1 MATYQTNHLQ
11 LSVAVCLYA
20 WFASSFCRIFLT
32 VWWIFAILGKGII
45 DLTLYND
52 AFKLFTPNRNTGK
65 FIRRAKDRV
74 SISAATSSL

>member
-1 MATYQTNHLQ
+1 M
-11 LSVAVCLYA
+11 
-20 WFASSFCRIFLT
+20 T

-65 FIRRAKDRV
+65 FIRRAKDK
-74 SISAATSSL
+74 SFYTSSNFIIVERLFAFNVTDS